1 MIVYH
6 GSTEIIKNPDVV
18 HSKKYLDFGR
28 GFYIT
33 TFENQAKKWAV
44 RKGMRQEKV
53 AIVNVYEL
61 SEAWDDFKVLSF
73 EKENEKWLDFVCA
86 CRKGQPL
93 NKEYDIIIGNV
104 RTGCQKKSRRQLYM
118 QLSSRGVDKESI
130 EDALEAYADEQENT
144 VRRLAR
150 KRLMQKPPRTEEDFL
165 KAVKSLVSKGF
176 PYEMA
181 KRAVWELRD
190 EYGSTN
196 K

>member
-6 GSTEIIKNPDVV
+6 GSTEIIKSPDVV

-44 RKGMRQEKV
+44 RKGMRQEKA

-61 SEAWDDFKVLSF
+61 SEEWDDFKVLSF

-104 RTGCQKKSRRQLYM
+104 ADDDVFKTVDMYF
-118 QLSSRGVDKESI
+118 RGLWDKEKV
-130 EDALEAYADEQENT
+130 L
-144 VRRLAR
+144 
-150 KRLMQKPPRTEEDFL
+150 
-165 KAVKSLVSKGF
+165 G
-176 PYEMA
+176 
-181 KRAVWELRD
+181 ELRYYKLNNQIYIVNQ
-190 EYGSTN
+190 ETLNQLIVFKSAFEVENNG